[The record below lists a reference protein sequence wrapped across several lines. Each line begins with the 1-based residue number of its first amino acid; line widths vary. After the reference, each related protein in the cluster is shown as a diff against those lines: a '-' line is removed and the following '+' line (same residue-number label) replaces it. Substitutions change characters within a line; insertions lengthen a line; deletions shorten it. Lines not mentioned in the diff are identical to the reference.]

1 MASKS
6 KKNSPYNT
14 TPSFWGKIKNN
25 QETIRFIFGLTITI
39 FALYLL
45 LACCSFFFTGAADQ
59 SILNHHEE
67 NELYQT
73 DNHIKNYAGAQGARI
88 ASLLINDCFGVA
100 VFFLILLLGVIGIKM
115 MRAFS
120 FRIWRWFICCSLLTV
135 WFSIA
140 LSFTVGSVLEDS
152 FFYIGGLHGYNAN
165 LWLSSQIGVSGLAL
179 LLFTIALLFS
189 IYISHKVIDYIRMVL
204 RIPFSLKHRLKNQ
217 EHKPDI
223 TPDDPNQFTDNE
235 PIELKFDIEELN
247 KDEIQPAQKS
257 ETVTISDTDEPVESV
272 NVNTED
278 KEEGVQ
284 EPAFIIEQ
292 TTSADDEQKV
302 KELPPYNPR
311 LDLENYKFP
320 TLSLLNQQ
328 TASTPSID
336 MEEQNANKN
345 QIIKV
350 LGTFGISISSIKA
363 SVGPTITL
371 YEITPAE
378 GVRISKIKNLQDD
391 IALNLKAKGIRI
403 IAPMPGKGTIG
414 IEVPNTK
421 PSIVSMHSVLNS
433 RVFQETTMELPIAIG
448 KTISNEV
455 YMFDLAKAPHL
466 LVAGAT
472 GMGKSVGLNAI
483 VTSLLYKKHPAEMK
497 MVIVDPKMVEFS
509 IYAPIQNHF
518 LSKIP
523 EGDKCIITDTDKVI
537 DTLNSLCVEMDA
549 RYELLMKANCRNVKE
564 YNTKFIDRRL
574 NPEKGHRFMPYIVV
588 IIDEY
593 GDLIM
598 TAGKEIEV
606 PICRI
611 AQKARA
617 IGIHMIIATQ
627 RPTANIITGTIK
639 ANFPARIAFKVS
651 DALNSRTILDTQGA
665 DQLIGKGDML
675 YLEGNTPVRVQCAF
689 IDTPEVESVVDY
701 ISHQQAYPIPY
712 ILPDPPRE
720 EGDGSAA
727 ADVDLNKLDP
737 MFDEAAELIVASQQG
752 STSLIQRKF
761 SIGYNR
767 AGRIM
772 DQLEAAGI
780 VGPTQG
786 SKPRDVL
793 CMDLNDLEMR
803 LSSLKQR

>member
-1 MASKS
+1 MALKRKKS
-6 KKNSPYNT
+6 STQNT
-14 TPSFWGKIKNN
+14 TPSFWEKIKNN
-25 QETIRFIFGLTITI
+25 KETIRFIVGLTLTV

-59 SILNHHEE
+59 SILHHHED
-67 NELYQT
+67 NELYKT
-73 DNHIKNYAGAQGARI
+73 DNQIKNYAGAQGARL

-100 VFFLILLLGVIGIKM
+100 TFFLILLLGVIGVKL

-120 FRIWRWFICCSLLTV
+120 FRIWRWFICCSVLTV

-140 LSFTVGSVLEDS
+140 LSFTVGTLFEDT
-152 FFYIGGLHGYNAN
+152 FFYVGGLHGYNAN
-165 LWLSSQIGVSGLAL
+165 LWLSSQIGVTGLAL
-179 LLFTIALLFS
+179 LLFTVALLFS
-189 IYISHKVIDYIRMVL
+189 IYISHKVIDYIRLVL
-204 RIPFSLKHRLKNQ
+204 RIPFSLKHRVKLQ
-217 EHKPDI
+217 EQEQKI
-223 TPDDPNQFTDNE
+223 TPDDPSQFTDNE
-235 PIELKFDIEELN
+235 PVELRFDIEDSN
-247 KDEIQPAQKS
+247 KNEVIQNQ
-257 ETVTISDTDEPVESV
+257 ETETTTNAEEKAMPTNDGNKEKGDATPLEPS
-272 NVNTED
+272 
-278 KEEGVQ
+278 
-284 EPAFIIEQ
+284 FIIEQ
-292 TTSADDEQKV
+292 TVSADEGQNV
-302 KELPPYNPR
+302 QELPPYNPR
-311 LDLENYKFP
+311 LDLENYQFP

-328 TASTPSID
+328 TASAPSID
-336 MEEQNANKN
+336 MDEQNANKN

-350 LGTFGISISSIKA
+350 LSTFGISISSIKA

-433 RVFQETTMELPIAIG
+433 RAFQETKMELPIAIG

-639 ANFPARIAFKVS
+639 ANFPSRIAFKVS

-689 IDTPEVESVVDY
+689 IDTPEVENVVDY